1 MTLEEV
7 KNSYPK
13 LAQKLPENIF
23 TDRELVVV
31 DYNYDDVDAEEAGEF
46 DPSEYNHFVYIAEA
60 VRGIIGEEGL
70 SKLASLMEAHSAF
83 DDFFAS
89 EEDLFGVQSDLEEEE
104 ITKVIFA
111 MIEEMIT

>member
-7 KNSYPK
+7 KLTYPK
-13 LAQKLPENIF
+13 LSKKLPENIF

-31 DYNYDDVDAEEAGEF
+31 DYNYDDVDSEEAGDFE
-46 DPSEYNHFVYIAEA
+46 PSEYNYFVYVTEI
-60 VRGIIGEEGL
+60 VKGIIGESGL
-70 SKLASLMEAHSAF
+70 LVLAEKMEASSAF

-104 ITKVIFA
+104 ISKVIFA
-111 MIEEMIT
+111 MIEEIAT